1 MRTKARIAA
10 SRELTT
16 FADAARDQLSW
27 QLWTLTVALA
37 ALILFA
43 APLGAQ
49 RSVYIEDLTWP
60 EVQQAIESG
69 KTSAIIYTGSTE
81 QGGPHMAIGKH
92 NFIARWAAGAI
103 AIKLGDALVYPT
115 LPFAPTGDAVTRT
128 AHMRFP
134 GSVTLTPQTYRSV
147 VHDVALSAIDAG
159 FRNVFIMGDH
169 GDGQDVLGT
178 VAKELD
184 AQWKLKGV
192 RVFYVPDLYYKEKQ
206 QAHAY
211 EAAHGLPT
219 HDVHAGTDDTSE
231 LMALDGQH
239 RWIRTDKLAAS
250 EGAQTARTGVDGDP
264 TKASA
269 TLGEIFLQY
278 KIDDA
283 VNQIRQLLNIGH

>member
-1 MRTKARIAA
+1 MRAYNCG
-10 SRELTT
+10 LTT
-16 FADAARDQLSW
+16 LTDAARRLLSG
-27 QLWTLTVALA
+27 QVRTLTVAFA
-37 ALILFA
+37 TLILFA
-43 APLGAQ
+43 APVVAQ

-60 EVQQAIESG
+60 EVQQAIQSG
-69 KTSAIIYTGSTE
+69 KTNAIIYTGSTE
-81 QGGPHMAIGKH
+81 QNGPHMAIGKH
-92 NFIARWAAGAI
+92 NFIARWVAGAI

-115 LPFAPTGDAVTRT
+115 LPFAPTGDALKRT

-159 FRNVFIMGDH
+159 FHNVFIMGDH
-169 GDGQDVLGT
+169 GDGQDMLGA

-184 AQWKLKGV
+184 AQWNPKGV
-192 RVFYVPDLYYKEKQ
+192 RVLYVPDLYFKEKQ

-211 EAAHGLPT
+211 EASHGLPT

-239 RWIRTDKLAAS
+239 RWIRADKLAAS
-250 EGAQTARTGVDGDP
+250 EGTQTARTGVDGDP
-264 TKASA
+264 TKATA
-269 TLGEIFLQY
+269 ALGDVFLQY

-283 VNQIRQLLNIGH
+283 VSQIRALDKNPQRQE

>member
-1 MRTKARIAA
+1 MIADR
-10 SRELTT
+10 SELTT
-16 FADAARDQLSW
+16 FTDAARGQLSR
-27 QLWTLTVALA
+27 QLTTLTVILA
-37 ALILFA
+37 ALAFSA
-43 APLGAQ
+43 APLVAQ
-49 RSVYIEDLTWP
+49 RSVYIEDLAWP
-60 EVQQAIESG
+60 EVQQGIRSG

-81 QGGPHMAIGKH
+81 QNGPHMAIGKH

-115 LPFAPTGDAVTRT
+115 LPFAITGDAVKKT

-134 GSVTLTPQTYRSV
+134 GSVTLTSQSYRSV

-169 GDGQDVLGT
+169 GDGQDILGS

-184 AQWKLKGV
+184 SQWKAKGV
-192 RVFYVPDLYYKEKQ
+192 RVFYVPDLYFKAKQ

-211 EAAHGLPT
+211 EASHGITT

-231 LMALDGQH
+231 LMALDAQH
-239 RWIRTDKLAAS
+239 RWIRSDKLSRS

-269 TLGEIFLQY
+269 TLGKIFLQY

-283 VNQIRQLLNIGH
+283 VDQIRQLLSATR